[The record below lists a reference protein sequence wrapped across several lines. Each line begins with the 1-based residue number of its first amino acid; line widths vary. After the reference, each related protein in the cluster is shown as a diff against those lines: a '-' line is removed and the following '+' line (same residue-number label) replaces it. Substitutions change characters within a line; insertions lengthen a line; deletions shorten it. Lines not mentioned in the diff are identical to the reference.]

1 MSSLCQV
8 LRRTVQVRG
17 KRVATCFADRER
29 TWEELGERVAR
40 LGGALR
46 GLGVGEG
53 DRVAIL
59 ALNSDRYYEYYFA
72 VSWAGAVF
80 VPINTRLAPV
90 EIVYWLNDSES
101 SVLFIDETF
110 LAPLAAIEGQLATL
124 QTRIYMGEGS
134 PPEGFIAYE
143 QLIQTSEPVEASSRG
158 GDDLAGLFYTGGTT
172 GRSKGVMLSHRG
184 LTLNPLQ
191 AHPILQFIPEDVCL
205 HALPM
210 FHIAAG
216 FVCMTA
222 ATFGVR
228 NVFIPAFHPQQVLET
243 IQHERITQ
251 AALVPTMM
259 NMVVHHPAIEHYDLS
274 SLRRVLYGA
283 SPMPE
288 AVISRAMAL
297 IPHATFVQ
305 AYAQTETSPVM
316 TLLGPEYHTTEGPYA
331 GKLASAGCAV
341 PGLDLAILD
350 AEGHEVPRRRIGEIC
365 VRGDNV
371 MLGYWKLPEI
381 TAETV
386 RAGWLHTGDS
396 GYMDEEGFVFIVDRV
411 KDMIISGGENVYS
424 TEVEN
429 AIYQHEAVAECAV
442 IGIPHDT
449 WGEQVHAV
457 VRCKEG
463 QALSEEEVIT
473 HCRRLIAAFKCPR
486 SVEFVTAPLPL
497 SGAGKILKRELRK
510 PYWEGQ
516 ERNVH

>member
-8 LRRTVQVRG
+8 IRRTMQVRG
-17 KRVATCFADRER
+17 KHVATRCADRER
-29 TWEELGERVAR
+29 TWEEIGERVAR

-46 GLGVGEG
+46 GLGVNEG

-59 ALNSDRYYEYYFA
+59 SLNSDRYYEYYFA
-72 VSWAGAVF
+72 VPWAGAVF
-80 VPINTRLAPV
+80 VPLNTRLAPA

-110 LAPLAAIEGQLATL
+110 LAPLAAIADQLDTIR
-124 QTRIYMGEGS
+124 TRIYLDEDP
-134 PPEGFIAYE
+134 PPEGFVAYE
-143 QLIQTSEPVEASSRG
+143 QLIQASEPIAASSRG

-191 AHPILQFIPEDVCL
+191 AQPIFQFSPDDVFL
-205 HALPM
+205 HAAPM
-210 FHIAAG
+210 FHLADG
-216 FVCMTA
+216 FFCMAA
-222 ATFGVR
+222 ATIGVR
-228 NVFIPAFHPQQVLET
+228 NVFLPAFHPLQVLET
-243 IQHERITQ
+243 IQKERITQ
-251 AALVPTMM
+251 ALLVPTMM
-259 NMVVHHPAIEHYDLS
+259 NMVVHHPDIGHYDLS
-274 SLRRVLYGA
+274 SLQRVLYGA

-288 AVISRAMAL
+288 AVVRRAMDV
-297 IPHATFVQ
+297 IPHATFIQ
-305 AYAQTETSPVM
+305 AYGQTEASPVL

-331 GKLASAGCAV
+331 GKLASAGCAI
-341 PGLDLAILD
+341 PGVELAILD
-350 AEGHEVPRRRIGEIC
+350 AEGGEVPRRRIGEIC
-365 VRGDNV
+365 ARGDNV

-381 TAETV
+381 TAETL
-386 RAGWLHTGDS
+386 RGGWLHTGDS

-424 TEVEN
+424 AEVEN

-442 IGIPHDT
+442 IGIPHAT

-463 QALSEEEVIT
+463 KALSEEELIT
-473 HCRRLIAAFKCPR
+473 HCRSLIAAFKRPR

>member
-8 LRRTVQVRG
+8 IRRTVQVRG
-17 KRVATCFADRER
+17 KHVATCFADRER
-29 TWEELGERVAR
+29 TWEDIGERVAR

-46 GLGVGEG
+46 GLGVSEG

-59 ALNSDRYYEYYFA
+59 SLNSDRYYEFYFA
-72 VSWAGAVF
+72 VPWAGAVF
-80 VPINTRLAPV
+80 VPINTRLAPA

-110 LAPLAAIEGQLATL
+110 LAPLAAIEGQLETL
-124 QTRIYMGEGS
+124 RTRIYLGEDL
-134 PPEGFIAYE
+134 PPEGFVAYE
-143 QLIQTSEPVEASSRG
+143 QLIQASEPIAASSRG

-191 AHPILQFIPEDVCL
+191 AQPIFQFSSEDVFL
-205 HALPM
+205 HAAPM
-210 FHIAAG
+210 FHLADG
-216 FVCMTA
+216 FFCMAA

-228 NVFIPAFHPQQVLET
+228 NVFLPAFNPVQVLET
-243 IQHERITQ
+243 IQSERITQ
-251 AALVPTMM
+251 ALLVPTMV
-259 NMVVHHPAIEHYDLS
+259 NMVVHRPDIGRYDLS
-274 SLRRVLYGA
+274 SLQRVLYGS

-288 AVISRAMAL
+288 AVIRLAIDV

-305 AYAQTETSPVM
+305 AYGQTEASPVL
-316 TLLGPEYHTTEGPYA
+316 TLLGPEYHTTEGAYA

-341 PGLDLAILD
+341 PGVDLAILD
-350 AEGHEVPRRRIGEIC
+350 AEGREVPRQQIGEIC
-365 VRGDNV
+365 ACGDNV

-381 TAETV
+381 TAETL
-386 RAGWLHTGDS
+386 RGGWLHTGDG

-424 TEVEN
+424 AEVEN

-442 IGIPHDT
+442 IGIPHAT

-463 QALSEEEVIT
+463 KMLSEEELIT
-473 HCRRLIAAFKCPR
+473 HCRSLIAAFKCPR
-486 SVEFVTAPLPL
+486 SVEFVTASLPL